1 MLHAQNARILGKV
14 KDYHEQITLTQI
26 SDQSKLENAVDLKAD
41 GSFAIE
47 VPVKAPTLAY
57 LVFEDRRPA
66 IQLFLEPG
74 IKADLQISFREAIDD
89 EGNKTTVADVDY
101 TGDDKDCFEFL
112 RQAIKSGR
120 GAVCRKLPS
129 ACIVRRLRKCMR
141 LSSETCIKRR
151 ASPSVV

>member
-89 EGNKTTVADVDY
+89 EGIA
-101 TGDDKDCFEFL
+101 
-112 RQAIKSGR
+112 
-120 GAVCRKLPS
+120 
-129 ACIVRRLRKCMR
+129 
-141 LSSETCIKRR
+141 SSYNTL
-151 ASPSVV
+151 A